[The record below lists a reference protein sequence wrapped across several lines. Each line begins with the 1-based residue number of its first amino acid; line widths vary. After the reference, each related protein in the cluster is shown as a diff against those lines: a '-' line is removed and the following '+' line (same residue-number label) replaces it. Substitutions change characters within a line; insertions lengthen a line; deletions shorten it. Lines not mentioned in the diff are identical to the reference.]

1 MILYLLAYVATG
13 YSRYGPLAVGK
24 ADINAREE
32 IRACLML
39 GACDREKK
47 RQDAKGSIEKTQS
60 VLGLD
65 VSGRMKVVAGVVW
78 SQSQVTNDLCQL
90 PNTDFQGTSKAI
102 VPSVAAAEPK
112 SRCLDRALRGRRQ
125 RSPPTCSGPKGPTGV
140 LALGPGT
147 ATRDVLIGGGV
158 PFRPEVQIPGY
169 PTCLPSDPLL

>member
-1 MILYLLAYVATG
+1 MVAGSRRDSVLAGLCRDRV
-13 YSRYGPLAVGK
+13 LAG
-24 ADINAREE
+24 
-32 IRACLML
+32 
-39 GACDREKK
+39 KK

-65 VSGRMKVVAGVVW
+65 
-78 SQSQVTNDLCQL
+78 L